1 MQATAERSDVRAE
14 QYLERVRGILD
25 EVRAAA
31 AETEANRCLPQR
43 IVEQMT
49 TAGMFNVAVPAAWG
63 GLELDPVTH
72 SRGIEMLAQADASA
86 GWCAMIGCDTGY
98 ASTHL
103 AEAPA
108 RDLFRD
114 LNAATVYVVNPT
126 GAAVP
131 VEGGYNVTGRWT
143 FASGSSH
150 AKVFCLGT
158 LSMTPAGPEM
168 VPGAATPAIR
178 IVAVPR
184 DQVEVID
191 TWTTTGLR
199 GSASNDVGL
208 TNVFVPAER
217 TFSFFLDHSKRTE
230 PLYQLPNLFVMK
242 LGAIPLGIARG
253 AIDDVL
259 TIAATKRALGNMAA
273 IQESQWLQLAVA
285 RAEWKYRQ
293 ARAFYY
299 EALQDVWN
307 TLARGE
313 RLVQA
318 QAVAVH
324 VSMVGAMENCT
335 EVVDSMYRAAGSA
348 SLYARHTLDRRL
360 RDIHTAGQHTTF
372 SLDRVADDGKAL
384 LGIPVKNSPMIS
396 VPE

>member
-1 MQATAERSDVRAE
+1 MQATAERNDVRAE

-31 AETEANRCLPQR
+31 AETEANRCLPPR
-43 IVEQMT
+43 IVDLMAG
-49 TAGMFNVAVPAAWG
+49 AGMFNVAVPQAWG

-72 SRGIEMLAQADASA
+72 ARGIEMLAQADASA

-103 AEAPA
+103 AEGPA
-108 RDLFRD
+108 RALFADLT
-114 LNAATVYVVNPT
+114 AATVYVVNPT
-126 GAAVP
+126 GAAVS

-158 LSMTPAGPEM
+158 LSMTQAGPEM
-168 VPGAATPAIR
+168 LPAGVPAIR
-178 IVAVPR
+178 IVAIPR
-184 DQVEVID
+184 EQVEVID

-199 GSASNDVGL
+199 GSASNDVAV
-208 TNVFVPAER
+208 TNVFVPAEH
-217 TFSFFLDHSKRTE
+217 TFSFFLDPSPRTE
-230 PLYQLPNLFVMK
+230 PLYQLANLFVMK
-242 LGAIPLGIARG
+242 LAAIPLGIARG

-259 TIAATKRALGNMAA
+259 AIAATKRTLGNMAA

-299 EALQDVWN
+299 EAIEDLWG

-313 RLVQA
+313 KVAQA
-318 QAVAVH
+318 QAVTVH
-324 VSMVGAMENCT
+324 LSMVGAMENCT
-335 EVVDSMYRAAGSA
+335 EVVDAMYKAGGSA
-348 SLYARHTLDRRL
+348 SLYARNTLDRRL
-360 RDIHTAGQHTTF
+360 RDIHTAAQHTTF
-372 SLDRVADDGKAL
+372 APDRVADDGKVL
-384 LGIPVKNSPMIS
+384 LGMRVANSPMIS
-396 VPE
+396 VPD